1 MKRALVGLLQFV
13 LLLVTF
19 FVGSIAPAIGWMPYW
34 QVSLGAGRVFVYNG
48 LLLMLVLYG
57 LFLLIGVLR
66 KRIRGAW
73 PTSTVALVLALVLGL
88 LSKFGFKGN

>member
-1 MKRALVGLLQFV
+1 
-13 LLLVTF
+13 
-19 FVGSIAPAIGWMPYW
+19 MPYW